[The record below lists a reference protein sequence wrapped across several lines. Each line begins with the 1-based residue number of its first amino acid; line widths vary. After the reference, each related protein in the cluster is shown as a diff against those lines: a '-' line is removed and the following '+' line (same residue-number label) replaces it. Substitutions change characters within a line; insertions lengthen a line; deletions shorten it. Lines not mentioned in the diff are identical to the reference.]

1 MFEFVIQGLTSPSL
15 SLFQERLKYIFN
27 NEKTFSSIFF
37 LTETLRFNISDQN
50 LCCTQMSPEC
60 FHTSDIGCCD
70 IM

>member
-37 LTETLRFNISDQN
+37 FNGKVAI
-50 LCCTQMSPEC
+50 
-60 FHTSDIGCCD
+60 
-70 IM
+70 